1 MADDLKIKVNG
12 RLSPVAASPD
22 TPLLYVLTNELNLW
36 GPRFGCGLAQC
47 GSCSVLADG
56 VEIRSCVTPVGAVAN
71 KSLTTFEGLAA
82 LVRGAEGTGT
92 GARAASA
99 AAGLHRRAG
108 AAVRLLL
115 QRHADQGLGAPGA
128 DAAPERSADPLAHGR
143 PSLPLRILSA
153 HHEGDPACV
162 HHDGGSNAM
171 NAILTDTSAGPLS
184 RRDLLKGGGAL
195 VVGFCIGGSALPASA
210 ARGDV
215 AGPPDP
221 NTIDSWI
228 AVHADNTATVYLG
241 KGEFGQGNTTGLL
254 QIAGEELDLDMNQ
267 LRSVQLDT
275 NTVPNQG
282 ATTSSSSIHRGG
294 PQVRAAAA
302 EARQAL
308 LALASTRLGVQT
320 GSLTVAKGVVSI
332 DGHPSRSVSYG
343 ALLGD
348 KPFNVK
354 FTGIAPQ
361 KPINRYKLVG
371 TRVPRVDIPDKMTGK
386 YVYMQH
392 VRVPDM
398 LHGRVVRPR
407 GQARLWRRRQ
417 ALEHRRELDRRHSRR
432 ADRAQGRLRRR
443 GRGARVGRGQ
453 GRARSSRSRW
463 KESATLPGNADLFDR
478 MRAAKTTDTVI
489 ADWGDAAKAF
499 AGAAHVASSTYRCP
513 YQSHAPF
520 AANCALAD
528 VGPNGALVMSS
539 TQDIYNSRDMLA
551 EVLGLP
557 VAKVRVQYYEGSGT
571 FGRSCYEDAAQAAA
585 VMSQAVGKPVRVQFM
600 RSDELGWDDYGP
612 AHLADVRAGIDADG
626 KLVAYEYHGW
636 QHGWMVNETTHELAL
651 LTPPKERTTG
661 AGSIPV
667 NRMSTG
673 SMYAVANRRVVSH
686 AVPMVGYLKG
696 APLRS
701 PLDLSFAFA
710 SEQTIDELAFAGQDG
725 SARIPPQEHRRRALA
740 RRAQCRRR
748 SGGVEAAG
756 RGLVAVRCRGRDRPR
771 HRARHPSRLV
781 WRRGGR
787 DRGQPAHRQH
797 RGHAHLRRARR
808 RTGRSIP
815 RWSRTRSSGR

>member
-1 MADDLKIKVNG
+1 M
-12 RLSPVAASPD
+12 
-22 TPLLYVLTNELNLW
+22 T
-36 GPRFGCGLAQC
+36 
-47 GSCSVLADG
+47 
-56 VEIRSCVTPVGAVAN
+56 
-71 KSLTTFEGLAA
+71 AA
-82 LVRGAEGTGT
+82 LTQPS
-92 GARAASA
+92 SA
-99 AAGLHRRAG
+99 A
-108 AAVRLLL
+108 
-115 QRHADQGLGAPGA
+115 
-128 DAAPERSADPLAHGR
+128 
-143 PSLPLRILSA
+143 
-153 HHEGDPACV
+153 
-162 HHDGGSNAM
+162 
-171 NAILTDTSAGPLS
+171 LS
-184 RRDLLKGGGAL
+184 RRDLLAGGGAL
-195 VVGFCIGGSALPASA
+195 VVGFSISGYAREAAA
-210 ARGDV
+210 ARG
-215 AGPPDP
+215 GPPDP
-221 NTIDSWI
+221 NAIDSWI
-228 AVHADNTATVYLG
+228 AVQADNTATIYLG

-254 QIAGEELDLDMNQ
+254 QIAAEELDLDMSQ
-267 LRSVQLDT
+267 VKWVGLDT
-275 NTVPNQG
+275 NVTPNQG

-294 PQVRAAAA
+294 PQLRAAAA

-320 GSLTVAKGVVSI
+320 GSLVVSKGVVSI

-354 FTGIAPQ
+354 FTGTAPQ

-371 TRVPRVDIPDKMTGK
+371 ARVPRVDIPDKVSGK
-386 YVYMQH
+386 YVYMQQ
-392 VRVPDM
+392 VRMPDM

-407 GQARLWRRRQ
+407 GQ
-417 ALEHRRELDRRHSRR
+417 R
-432 ADRAQGRLRRR
+432 AYGAGAKPLAIDESSIAAIP
-443 GRGARVGRGQ
+443 GARVVRKGDFVGVVAEREWDAVKAA
-453 GRARSSRSRW
+453 RALKVTW
-463 KESATLPGNADLFDR
+463 EESAALPGNADLFDR

-499 AGAAHVASSTYRCP
+499 TQAAHVASATYRCP

-520 AANCALAD
+520 APNCALAD

-557 VAKVRVQYYEGSGT
+557 VEKVRVQYYEGSGT

-600 RSDELGWDDYGP
+600 RADELGWDDYGP
-612 AHLADVRAGIDADG
+612 AHLADVRAGIDASG

-636 QHGWMVNETTHELAL
+636 QHGWLINETTHELVL
-651 LTPPKERTTG
+651 RLPPKERTTG

-710 SEQTIDELAFAGQDG
+710 SEQTIDELAFGIGIDPLEFRRNNIGDARWLGVLNAAAAAAAWTPRVAAAALS
-725 SARIPPQEHRRRALA
+725 SAE
-740 RRAQCRRR
+740 
-748 SGGVEAAG
+748 VVTG
-756 RGLVAVRCRGRDRPR
+756 RGIALGTHHVSYGAAVAEIEVN
-771 HRARHPSRLV
+771 
-781 WRRGGR
+781 
-787 DRGQPAHRQH
+787 
-797 RGHAHLRRARR
+797 R
-808 RTGRSIP
+808 RTGNIVAKRVYGALDAGQVINP
-815 RWSRTRSSGR
+815 ALVENQIVGQMIQATSRVLKEEVTFDQNGVTSLDWVSYPVLRFAEHPHVVPVVVQRLDEPSTGAGEEVMGATAAAIANAFFDATGVRLRQYPMTPERVKAALAART

>member
-1 MADDLKIKVNG
+1 M
-12 RLSPVAASPD
+12 
-22 TPLLYVLTNELNLW
+22 NE
-36 GPRFGCGLAQC
+36 
-47 GSCSVLADG
+47 
-56 VEIRSCVTPVGAVAN
+56 
-71 KSLTTFEGLAA
+71 
-82 LVRGAEGTGT
+82 TGT
-92 GARAASA
+92 F
-99 AAGLHRRAG
+99 
-108 AAVRLLL
+108 
-115 QRHADQGLGAPGA
+115 
-128 DAAPERSADPLAHGR
+128 
-143 PSLPLRILSA
+143 
-153 HHEGDPACV
+153 CF
-162 HHDGGSNAM
+162 
-171 NAILTDTSAGPLS
+171 S
-184 RRDLLKGGGAL
+184 RRNLLKGGGAL
-195 VVGFCIGGSALPASA
+195 VIGFSIGGSALPAAA

-221 NTIDSWI
+221 NAIDSWI
-228 AVHADNTATVYLG
+228 AVHADNTATIYLG

-254 QIAGEELDLDMNQ
+254 QIAGEELDLDMGQ
-267 LRSVQLDT
+267 LRWVQLDT
-275 NTVPNQG
+275 NVTPNQG

-294 PQVRAAAA
+294 PQLRAAAA

-320 GSLTVAKGVVSI
+320 GSLTVSKGVVSI
-332 DGHPSRSVSYG
+332 DGHPTRSVTYG

-354 FTGIAPQ
+354 FTGTAPQ

-371 TRVPRVDIPDKMTGK
+371 TRVPRVDIPAKASGT
-386 YVYMQH
+386 YVHMQH

-398 LHGRVVRPR
+398 LHGRIVRPPGQGAYGAGAKPASIDESSIADIPTARVVRKGDFVGVVAER
-407 GQARLWRRRQ
+407 EWDAIKAAR
-417 ALEHRRELDRRHSRR
+417 ALKVTW
-432 ADRAQGRLRRR
+432 Q
-443 GRGARVGRGQ
+443 
-453 GRARSSRSRW
+453 
-463 KESATLPGNADLFDR
+463 ESATLPSNADLFER

-489 ADWGDAAKAF
+489 ADWGDAPNAF
-499 AGAAHVASSTYRCP
+499 AQAAHVASSTYRCP

-520 AANCALAD
+520 GPNCALAD

-551 EVLGLP
+551 QVLGLP
-557 VAKVRVQYYEGSGT
+557 IDKIRVQYYEGSGT

-612 AHLADVRAGIDADG
+612 AHLADVRAGIDAGG

-636 QHGWMVNETTHELAL
+636 QHGWVVNETTHELAQ

-710 SEQTIDELAFAGQDG
+710 SEQTIDELAAMAKIDPLEFRRNNIGD
-725 SARIPPQEHRRRALA
+725 ARWL
-740 RRAQCRRR
+740 
-748 SGGVEAAG
+748 GVLNAAAAAAAWKPKVAASVLSDAEVVSG
-756 RGLVAVRCRGRDRPR
+756 RGIALGTHHVSYGAAVADIEVN
-771 HRARHPSRLV
+771 
-781 WRRGGR
+781 
-787 DRGQPAHRQH
+787 
-797 RGHAHLRRARR
+797 R
-808 RTGRSIP
+808 RTGNIVATHVYGALDAGQVINP
-815 RWSRTRSSGR
+815 ALVENQIVGQAIQATSRVLKEEVTFDKSGVTSLDWVSYPVLRFAEHPHVTAVVVQRLDEPSTGAGEEVMGATAAAIANAFFDATRMRLRQYPMTPERVKAALAAKT